1 MSKLKNDE
9 ILHVAK
15 LAKLNLTDKEINDYT
30 SQLSSVID
38 YFSELSEVDTETIE
52 PTSQTTGLENV
63 TRQDGVKVDNFLTQD
78 EAIGGSDKIHNGYFK
93 VKAVLEGRTDKTT
106 NKNE

>member
-1 MSKLKNDE
+1 MTKLTKDDVV
-9 ILHVAK
+9 HVAK
-15 LAKLNLTDKEINDYT
+15 LAKLDLTEAEIEKFT
-30 SQLSSVID
+30 SQLSSVVD
-38 YFSELSEVDTETIE
+38 NFNDLNEVDVSQVE

-93 VKAVLEGRTDKTT
+93 VKAVLEGRTDK
-106 NKNE
+106 